1 MKPSPLRRG
10 FKKDSERQSIEIRQ
24 KLGLSSRDACPARRV
39 AELYGVSVSP
49 AQCLTNLLETEL
61 RDEFPDLL
69 TVKGQM
75 TWLLSPD
82 CDFLFSAV
90 VVIVRGYK
98 MILYNADHSP
108 ARQESSIM
116 HELSHVICEHP
127 GDCLQV
133 NADIALRQYNPQYE
147 EEAKWLGA
155 TLQIPDE
162 GLFPMARAGH
172 SQQAI
177 AEHFG
182 ASLEMVTYRWQTLGI
197 DIRLARLQK
206 FRRY

>member
-1 MKPSPLRRG
+1 
-10 FKKDSERQSIEIRQ
+10 
-24 KLGLSSRDACPARRV
+24 
-39 AELYGVSVSP
+39 
-49 AQCLTNLLETEL
+49 
-61 RDEFPDLL
+61 
-69 TVKGQM
+69 
-75 TWLLSPD
+75 
-82 CDFLFSAV
+82 
-90 VVIVRGYK
+90 

-116 HELSHVICEHP
+116 HELGHVICQHP

-133 NADIALRQYNPQYE
+133 NADIALRLYKPQYE

-155 TLQIPDE
+155 TLQIPED

-172 SQQAI
+172 SQHAI

-182 ASLEMVTYRWQTLGI
+182 ASLEMVNYRWQTLGM
-197 DIRLARLQK
+197 DIRLARLQN